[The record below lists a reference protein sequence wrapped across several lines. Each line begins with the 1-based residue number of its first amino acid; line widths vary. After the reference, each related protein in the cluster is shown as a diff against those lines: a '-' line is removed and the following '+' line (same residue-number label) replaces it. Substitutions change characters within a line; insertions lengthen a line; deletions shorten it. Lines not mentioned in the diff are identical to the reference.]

1 MESLLSA
8 IDKAPERALPRL
20 NSPFE
25 VAGLIAG
32 TSVKL
37 QMETPGTT
45 VFLAGWNIFLHAAL
59 VIRPRKGSVMT
70 DINARQ
76 QAESVFDRDR
86 RREREISAAME
97 LEAARQQA
105 AIENMKRLRALRLLK
120 SKAKAEKA

>member
-1 MESLLSA
+1 
-8 IDKAPERALPRL
+8 
-20 NSPFE
+20 
-25 VAGLIAG
+25 
-32 TSVKL
+32 
-37 QMETPGTT
+37 
-45 VFLAGWNIFLHAAL
+45 
-59 VIRPRKGSVMT
+59 MT

-97 LEAARQQA
+97 LEAARHQA